1 VGLCVCVGRVLR
13 GKWPIFLLC
22 GFKPPA
28 KMSVDQFVGVLSASA
43 QRLAAGFETASQ
55 ADFVWLTELEQQLV
69 QSHSSGHHSEPA
81 M

>member
-1 VGLCVCVGRVLR
+1 LR

-22 GFKPPA
+22 GFKPLA
-28 KMSVDQFVGVLSASA
+28 KMSVDQFVGLLSTSA

-55 ADFVWLTELEQQLV
+55 ADFVWLTELEQLV